1 MDEISLDEGIEIA
14 LTALHA
20 DRLALLCGAG
30 LSMADP
36 SNLPNAAQLASEAKR
51 KHDAQYGATRPP
63 LPAGIEEQAEYF
75 FQRGELGTVYL
86 RTFIDPH
93 AFSGHPNVGHAAV
106 ADLLLVRAIQIAVST
121 NVDTLIETAGTMLF
135 GRIGAAIDRRGV
147 AALPPDTAPLLKI
160 HGCWAIDPENT
171 VWAPGQL
178 SAEPVASR
186 ITGSAEWLSVHLL
199 DRDLIVVGYFTD
211 WDYLNAVLNRT
222 LGDVRPARVLIIDPS
237 EGPALAGKAP
247 ALHALGARA
256 NSRFCH
262 VRVSGAVFLERL
274 RSDFSLGFVRRVLHA
289 GGQAYQDLTGAPP
302 DSAWVEPARIDVD
315 DLWRGRRD
323 LEGRFPNH
331 PARDRA
337 PPEEPALGLTIL
349 QLRARGAV
357 PEGPYW
363 LLHGQRVRILRTPNQ
378 LLHLVQAAFAR
389 ETPPAVAPDVIIAV
403 GAESSAMPA
412 HVVRGATP
420 PSIVRGGS
428 GRWLTR
434 SEAVME
440 LGL

>member
-1 MDEISLDEGIEIA
+1 LDEISLDEGIEIA

-36 SNLPNAAQLASEAKR
+36 SNLPSVAQLALEAKR
-51 KHDAQYGATRPP
+51 KHDAQYGPSRSP
-63 LPAGIEEQAEYF
+63 LPAVIEEQAEYF

-93 AFSGHPNVGHAAV
+93 TFAGHPNAGHTAV
-106 ADLLLVRAIQIAVST
+106 ADLLLVRGVQTAVST

-135 GRIGAAIDRRGV
+135 GRIGAAIDRKGV
-147 AALPPDTAPLLKI
+147 AALLPDTAPLLKI

-171 VWAPGQL
+171 VWAPSQL
-178 SAEPVASR
+178 SVEPVASR
-186 ITGSAEWLSVHLL
+186 ITGSAEWLSVRLL

-222 LGDVRPARVLIIDPS
+222 LGEVRPARVLIVDPS
-237 EGPALAGKAP
+237 CGTALAGKAT

-256 NSRFCH
+256 NSRFSH
-262 VRVSGAVFLERL
+262 VRVSGAVFLKRL
-274 RSDFSLGFVRRVLHA
+274 RTDFSLGFVRRVLHA
-289 GGQAYQDLTGAPP
+289 GSQAYQDLTGAPP
-302 DSAWVEPARIDVD
+302 DPAWLEPARIDVD

-323 LEGRFPNH
+323 LEGRLPNQ
-331 PARDRA
+331 PALDRA
-337 PPEEPALGLTIL
+337 PPEEHSLGLTIL
-349 QLRARGAV
+349 QLQARGAV

-363 LLHGQRVRILRTPNQ
+363 SLHGQRLRIVRTPNQ
-378 LLHLVQAAFAR
+378 LLHLVQAAFAG
-389 ETPPAVAPDVIIAV
+389 ETPPAVAPNIIIAV
-403 GAESSAMPA
+403 GAEPSSLPA

-420 PSIVRGGS
+420 PTIARGSS

-434 SEAVME
+434 HEAVME
-440 LGL
+440 LRL